1 MRVRLPSLVT
11 DGRPALALNAALAG
25 LVAIAAAAYHPLLL
39 PWMMNWG
46 ATAAEIGMALP
57 GDELVPRATF
67 QSTRAVTIAAPPER
81 IWPWLVQ
88 IGQDRGGIYSYDWME
103 NLVGA
108 GIHNTDRIVPEWQ
121 HRVRGDFVPSLRPN
135 YASGRLRD
143 IAGWRVGW
151 IEKNR
156 GLGLVGWG
164 SFVLQPIDDA
174 HTRLIIRTR
183 SVTPPGAFFSRF
195 ADLLFGRPLHFV
207 MERRMLLG
215 IQERVE
221 GTSAGPAMVLVATL
235 GFLFG
240 ALLTSW
246 YLLRTGGAPWLF
258 LTLAIAVSILKGG
271 NDPQAVLVGVTATSI
286 ITLGLLRLRHGW
298 GVDAAAAALVLLL
311 LLIARDAYV
320 TLGIGLLCVAAMTIA
335 GAAVFGIPRQAD
347 FPFDLPIRI
356 GRHV

>member
-1 MRVRLPSLVT
+1 
-11 DGRPALALNAALAG
+11 
-25 LVAIAAAAYHPLLL
+25 
-39 PWMMNWG
+39 
-46 ATAAEIGMALP
+46 
-57 GDELVPRATF
+57 
-67 QSTRAVTIAAPPER
+67 
-81 IWPWLVQ
+81 
-88 IGQDRGGIYSYDWME
+88 
-103 NLVGA
+103 
-108 GIHNTDRIVPEWQ
+108 
-121 HRVRGDFVPSLRPN
+121 
-135 YASGRLRD
+135 
-143 IAGWRVGW
+143 
-151 IEKNR
+151 
-156 GLGLVGWG
+156 
-164 SFVLQPIDDA
+164 
-174 HTRLIIRTR
+174 
-183 SVTPPGAFFSRF
+183 
-195 ADLLFGRPLHFV
+195 
-207 MERRMLLG
+207 
-215 IQERVE
+215 
-221 GTSAGPAMVLVATL
+221 MVLVATL